1 MKEKTFLDMN
11 IKEIIN
17 AYNAKNL
24 SPNEVAKMC
33 FERYNKVEDKF
44 KSWNIFDTES
54 LLNQSQLSQKR
65 IKEQKDMRGLEG
77 IPIGVK
83 DIFNTQEFTT
93 EMGSPIWEGFT
104 AGNDARAVFSLK
116 QAGAVIPGKTVTA
129 EFAVHTPGKT
139 LNPHDVSRNPGTSS
153 SGSAAAV
160 ALGVVPAAI
169 GTQTAGS
176 IVRPAS
182 YCGVYGCK
190 PSFGLI
196 PRTGMLKT
204 TDSLDTVGYFV
215 THCEDLELL
224 FDVLRVKGRDYPI
237 SNKILNDSERQ
248 NKPSNR
254 KWKVG
259 FVKTYTWKYAEKYAQ
274 NSIINFV
281 KELEEVSNIHISEIE
296 LSSKMSI
303 SHEIHET
310 IYNKSLA
317 HYFKE
322 EYKKSELVSEI
333 MNDLI
338 EKGTNTSL
346 EDFNKALLIQEELE
360 EEMDELL
367 SSYDVI
373 ISLSTAGEAPLINET
388 EKPDPA
394 LIWTLVHIPVVS
406 VPKFISPNGL
416 PFGMQICSR
425 RYNDLLLF
433 KFINY
438 LRELDLIPSGP
449 NPLVKF

>member
-1 MKEKTFLDMN
+1 MKEKTFLDIN
-11 IKEIIN
+11 IKEIIK
-17 AYNAKNL
+17 AYNTKEL
-24 SPNEVAKMC
+24 LPNDVAEMC
-33 FERYNKVEDKF
+33 FQRYNNLEDKF
-44 KSWNIFDTES
+44 KVWNVFDKES
-54 LLNQSQLSQKR
+54 LLNQSELSEKR
-65 IKEQKDMRGLEG
+65 VMEGHIRCLEG

-93 EMGSPIWEGFT
+93 EMGSPIWKDFT

-153 SGSAAAV
+153 SGSAAAT
-160 ALGVVPAAI
+160 ALGIVPAAI

-215 THCEDLELL
+215 THCEDLEVV
-224 FDVLRVKGRDYPI
+224 FDALRVKGRDYPI
-237 SNKILNDSERQ
+237 SSKFLNDSERQ
-248 NKPSNR
+248 NKPSDR
-254 KWKVG
+254 PWKVG
-259 FVKTYTWKYAEKYAQ
+259 FVKTYTWEYAEEYAQ
-274 NSIINFV
+274 NSIVKFV
-281 KELEEVSNIHISEIE
+281 KELEKVNDIEVSEIE
-296 LSSKMSI
+296 LPSKMS
-303 SHEIHET
+303 SAHEIHET

-338 EKGTNTSL
+338 EKGINTKL
-346 EDFNKALLIQEELE
+346 EDFNKAILSQEELE

-373 ISLSTAGEAPLINET
+373 ISLSTAGEAPLINKV
-388 EKPDPA
+388 EKLDPA

-406 VPKFISPNGL
+406 VPQFISPNGL

-433 KFINY
+433 KFINH
-438 LRELDLIPSGP
+438 LRKLDLIPSGP

>member
-1 MKEKTFLDMN
+1 MKEKTFLDIN
-11 IKEIIN
+11 IKEIIK
-17 AYNAKNL
+17 AYNTKEL
-24 SPNEVAKMC
+24 LPNDVAEMC
-33 FERYNKVEDKF
+33 FQRYNNLEDKF
-44 KSWNIFDTES
+44 KVWNVFDKES
-54 LLNQSQLSQKR
+54 LLNQSELSEKR
-65 IKEQKDMRGLEG
+65 VMEGHIRCLEG

-93 EMGSPIWEGFT
+93 EMGSPIWKDFT

-153 SGSAAAV
+153 SGSAAAT
-160 ALGVVPAAI
+160 ALGIVPAAI

-215 THCEDLELL
+215 THCEDLEVV
-224 FDVLRVKGRDYPI
+224 FDALRVKGRDYPI
-237 SNKILNDSERQ
+237 SNKFLNDSERQ
-248 NKPSNR
+248 NKPSDR
-254 KWKVG
+254 PWKVG
-259 FVKTYTWKYAEKYAQ
+259 FVKTYTWEYAEEYAQ
-274 NSIINFV
+274 NSIVKFV
-281 KELEEVSNIHISEIE
+281 KELEKVNDIEVSEIE
-296 LSSKMSI
+296 LPSKMS
-303 SHEIHET
+303 SAHEIHET

-338 EKGTNTSL
+338 EKGINTKL
-346 EDFNKALLIQEELE
+346 EDFNKAILSQEELE

-373 ISLSTAGEAPLINET
+373 ISLSTAGEAPLINKV
-388 EKPDPA
+388 EKLDPA

-406 VPKFISPNGL
+406 VPQFISPNGL

-433 KFINY
+433 KFINH
-438 LRELDLIPSGP
+438 LRKLDLIPSGP